1 MLRRCEQRE
10 AVMSDQ
16 KYVKIDVRIDHWQ
29 TILVPVDECRF
40 EILNVLEPPPDQTDY
55 EAQAVASEVYGEV
68 YDIWKGMSDAERS
81 QRCFVIKDHVE
92 DDFGFDVAKDNAM
105 HDVANRHPDH
115 FMGAI
120 PASHELAIVDHHRL
134 DELSI
139 SELRSIEAD
148 QSCDRIKLLIEDLIA
163 KRNDMLPEDPGQAI
177 ELLLR
182 TLRLARR
189 LY

>member
-1 MLRRCEQRE
+1 
-10 AVMSDQ
+10 MSEQ

-29 TILVPVDECRF
+29 TILVPVDERKF
-40 EILNVLEPPPDQTDY
+40 EILSELDAPPDALD
-55 EAQAVASEVYGEV
+55 ESAQFEASEVYGEV

-81 QRCFVIKDHVE
+81 QRCFVIKDHIE
-92 DDFGFDVAKDNAM
+92 DDFGFDVAKDNAVN
-105 HDVANRHPDH
+105 DVADRDPAL
-115 FMGAI
+115 FMGVI
-120 PASHELAIVDHHRL
+120 PTSAELAIVDHPRL

-163 KRNDMLPEDPGQAI
+163 KRNEMLPEDPGQAI

>member
-1 MLRRCEQRE
+1 
-10 AVMSDQ
+10 MSDQ

-29 TILVPVDECRF
+29 TILVPVRDEDYQL
-40 EILNVLEPPPDQTDY
+40 LNELEAPPEATDD
-55 EAQAVASEVYGEV
+55 EAQAIASEVYGEV
-68 YDIWKGMSDAERS
+68 YDIWKGMGDAERS

-92 DDFGFDVAKDNAM
+92 DDFGFEVAKDNAM

-115 FMGAI
+115 FMGVI

-163 KRNDMLPEDPGQAI
+163 KRNEMLPEDPDQAI